1 MLKFQFSIILR
12 YKYGISHYIEPLR
25 TRLTFFFIS
34 DMVYN
39 GLLENCKKKLMLH
52 FIIISN
58 KKVILQRKHKQQNMH
73 NTLFLRR
80 HLNVMDVR

>member
-1 MLKFQFSIILR
+1 
-12 YKYGISHYIEPLR
+12 
-25 TRLTFFFIS
+25 
-34 DMVYN
+34 MVYN
-39 GLLENCKKKLMLH
+39 GLVENCKKKLMLH

-80 HLNVMDVR
+80 HLNVMDVRWTLKQRCIFIMTNKNFWKNVTE